1 MNCTAGRQV
10 TLRTLT
16 ADGGDMAM
24 RTARDEVGKPR
35 DVGQGA
41 RRRGE
46 EGGGAQEEAGQII
59 LR

>member
-1 MNCTAGRQV
+1 M

-16 ADGGDMAM
+16 SDGGGHGNEN
-24 RTARDEVGKPR
+24 ARDEVGKPR

-46 EGGGAQEEAGQII
+46 EEGGGAQEEAGQII